1 MTSPFGQTPIY
12 TQHRLEKLRFA
23 AKERLSSSVAESIR
37 VEQAVDHMTRDI
49 VLHVAGFVLAE
60 QLPPQRVEHRLE
72 AEHPEAGG
80 TDGYTDDPR
89 WATWRDHFWASHR
102 RLCRLFRRT
111 PRTIMAPVR
120 YRVAVPVKCRHDV
133 TLNIEDKWT
142 YPYANTIVPGM
153 GMSVLKSAPSMFGP
167 TSEAVSP
174 YDD

>member
-1 MTSPFGQTPIY
+1 MTGPTSPIY
-12 TQHRLEKLRFA
+12 TKHRLEKLRFA
-23 AKERLSSSVAESIR
+23 IEQRLGASVAASID
-37 VEQAVDHMTRDI
+37 VEQVADHMARDI
-49 VLHVAGFVLAE
+49 VFNVAGLLLVE
-60 QLPPQRVEHRLE
+60 RLPPQRLEHRLE

-80 TDGYTDDPR
+80 TDGYTEDPR

-102 RLCRLFRRT
+102 RLRRLFRRT
-111 PRTIMAPVR
+111 PRTVMTIVR

-153 GMSVLKSAPSMFGP
+153 GMAVLKSAPSLLGP
-167 TSEAVSP
+167 LSEAVSP